1 MVARALRSSLPRGC
15 EMEDR
20 ISEERLDKYLEIT
33 RKALA
38 KLRISCPPRSFGKRM
53 ADDFLHMAVSYFE
66 DAEHFK
72 QKGKFVDAFASV
84 NYAHGWLDCGA
95 RLGLFDVGEDDK
107 IFTLY
112 E

>member
-1 MVARALRSSLPRGC
+1 
-15 EMEDR
+15 MEDR
-20 ISEERLDKYLEIT
+20 ISEERLDKYVEIT
-33 RKALA
+33 RNALA
-38 KLRISCPPRSFGKRM
+38 KLKIACPPRSFGRKI
-53 ADDFLHMAVSYFE
+53 ADDFVQMVVSYFE

-72 QKGKFVDAFASV
+72 QKGDFVNAFACV

-107 IFTLY
+107 LFTLY

>member
-1 MVARALRSSLPRGC
+1 
-15 EMEDR
+15 MEDR
-20 ISEERLDKYLEIT
+20 IAGDGLDRYIEIT

-38 KLRISCPPRSFGKRM
+38 KLKIACPSKSFGRRI
-53 ADDFLHMAVSYFE
+53 ADDFVQMAVSYFE

-72 QKGKFVDAFASV
+72 QKGDYVNAFACV

-107 IFTLY
+107 LFTLY